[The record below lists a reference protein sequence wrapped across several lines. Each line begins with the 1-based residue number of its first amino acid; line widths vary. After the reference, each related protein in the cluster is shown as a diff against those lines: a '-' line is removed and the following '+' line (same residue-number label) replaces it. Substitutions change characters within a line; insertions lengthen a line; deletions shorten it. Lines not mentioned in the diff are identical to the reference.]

1 MIRQA
6 IALAAGCLA
15 LATTF
20 GCETIDTAILGH
32 ESMASVHRR
41 YEAELADCEADVS
54 DLEEKLRACLA
65 DAACK
70 DQVISDLQ
78 RQKAERDRQI
88 AVLQDELA
96 KRGGRGGSP
105 AATMSI
111 LNDVLF
117 DSGSAVI
124 KPGGRRVLDE
134 AARVIKRDYAGKK
147 IMVEGH
153 TDTDPIVNSPWR
165 SNWELGAGRSLA
177 VLHYLEENH
186 GIQGTALAASSF
198 SFHRPVSSDKSENR
212 RTLLVI
218 YDRWPSE

>member
-6 IALAAGCLA
+6 IALAAGCLV
-15 LATTF
+15 LASTF

-96 KRGGRGGSP
+96 KRGGR
-105 AATMSI
+105 AAVTMSI

-134 AARVIKRDYAGKK
+134 AARVLKSDHAGKK

-153 TDTDPIVNSPWR
+153 TDSDPIVNSPWK

-186 GIQGTALAASSF
+186 GITGAALASSSF

-212 RTLLVI
+212 RTILVI